1 MTWKEVCAAV
11 GINASTAAYQRNKF
25 IEFIP
30 SVGEGHHRRYS
41 QKAVEVLSTT
51 SKLYA
56 EGKTYEDIKE
66 VLEHQYGAQGEA
78 IVSDNNPPLD
88 QPNTPEAIRSMLQ
101 DELAKHDEIYKEEF
115 IKCGEIIL
123 DLKRELM
130 SMRETLLKSVKIFE
144 DRDQEITELINI
156 VQKKMQK
163 KKNKKFK
170 VEQQVK

>member
-1 MTWKEVCAAV
+1 M
-11 GINASTAAYQRNKF
+11 
-25 IEFIP
+25 
-30 SVGEGHHRRYS
+30 
-41 QKAVEVLSTT
+41 STT

-66 VLEHQYGAQGEA
+66 VLVHQYGAQGEA

-88 QPNTPEAIRSMLQ
+88 QPNIIEAIRSMLQ
-101 DELAKHDEIYKEEF
+101 DELAKHDEEIYKEEL
-115 IKCGEIIL
+115 IKRDEMIL
-123 DLKRELM
+123 LKKELM
-130 SMRETLLKSVKIFE
+130 SMRETLLKSVEIFK

-156 VQKKMQK
+156 LQKKMQK